1 MNWQQYRAVVL
12 RIFIETKKLF
22 LGGDKEASMKLFNF
36 HRNKHESRKPNRLIN
51 EKSPYLLQHSH
62 NPVDWYPW
70 GEEAFERARHENKPV
85 FLSIGYS
92 TCHWCHVMERECFN
106 DEEIAELL
114 NKAFVCVKVDREE
127 RPDLDDVYM
136 YFCQVITGGGG
147 WPLTMIMTPEKLP
160 FFAATYIPPQ
170 TSGNLI
176 GMLDLIPQV
185 EELWKMR
192 QEEIRASALQFTN
205 SLRMFSLI
213 PPVQTDDD
221 ALLKETYA
229 QVVEQ
234 YDSISGGFGDSPKFP
249 SPHTI
254 LFLLRY
260 WRKTGDRKALDIS
273 EHTLKAMRDGG
284 LYDHIGF
291 GFHRYAT
298 DKEWRVP
305 HFEKMLYDQAMMT
318 LVYTEAYQATSKEE
332 YAKTAQEIISYVL
345 RDLRSGSGA
354 FFSAQDADSEGVEGK
369 YYTWSAEESEKLVGK
384 EYKDLAFR
392 TFNIRH
398 GGNVEEI
405 MGRFDGMNI
414 LYRDESVNKLSSEF
428 GISAQEFEERIEAV
442 RSRLLSAREHRIH
455 PMRDEKILTDWNGLM
470 IAALARASRVFESG
484 EYYSAA
490 CQAADFLLDNVG
502 SKSDHSLM
510 HRWKDGE
517 PAIAGYADDYVFL
530 IWGLLE
536 LYESRFDTRYLGE
549 ALSLNKHLV
558 EHFWDHVNGGFFTVA
573 DYGEELLLRRKEIF
587 DDAYP
592 SANSIG
598 LLNQVVL
605 GRIMTSPDY
614 DERISMMKTAFSGEL
629 VRAPSLFSAFI
640 MNYMLTDGAEV
651 IIAGKLDDIDTQEM
665 LRELNHHFLPDT
677 VVVFKPTDIDN
688 PEIVEYVDF
697 LKDYRAH
704 EGRVTAYVCTNHSCK
719 PPVHETQKVLEYL
732 KSA

>member
-1 MNWQQYRAVVL
+1 
-12 RIFIETKKLF
+12 
-22 LGGDKEASMKLFNF
+22 MKLFNF
-36 HRNKHESRKPNRLIN
+36 HRNNRKNREPNRLIN
-51 EKSPYLLQHSH
+51 EKSPYLLQHSR

-70 GEEAFERARHENKPV
+70 GEEAFERAKRENKPV

-106 DEEIAELL
+106 DEQIAALL

-127 RPDLDDVYM
+127 RPDIDDVYM

-160 FFAATYIPPQ
+160 FFAATYIPRE

-192 QEEIRASALQFTN
+192 QEEIKGSALQFTN
-205 SLRMFSLI
+205 SLRMFSVV
-213 PPVQTDDD
+213 PSVETNDE
-221 ALLKETYA
+221 ALLKETYT
-229 QVVEQ
+229 QIVEQ
-234 YDSISGGFGDSPKFP
+234 YDSTSGGFGDTPKFP

-260 WRKTGDRKALDIS
+260 WKKTGEQKALDIS

-305 HFEKMLYDQAMMT
+305 HFEKMLYDQAMMALT
-318 LVYTEAYQATSKEE
+318 YTEAYQATEKEE

-345 RDLRSGSGA
+345 RDLRNEQGA
-354 FFSAQDADSEGVEGK
+354 FFCAEDSDSEGIEGK
-369 YYTWSAEESEKLVGK
+369 YYTWSAEESEKLLGK
-384 EYKDLAFR
+384 EYKELAFR

-414 LYRDESVNKLSSEF
+414 LYRDESVNKLSAEF
-428 GISAQEFEERIEAV
+428 GISSEEFEKRIEAV
-442 RSRLLSAREHRIH
+442 RSRLLTARKHRIH

-470 IAALARASRVFESG
+470 IAALARASRVFEND
-484 EYYSAA
+484 EYYNAA
-490 CQAADFLLDNVG
+490 RQAVDFLLDNVYDKTG
-502 SKSDHSLM
+502 HSLK

-517 PAIAGYADDYVFL
+517 AAIAGYADDYVFL
-530 IWGLLE
+530 TWGLLE

-549 ALSLNKHLV
+549 AISLNKHLV
-558 EHFWDHVNGGFFTVA
+558 DHFWDHINGGFFTVA
-573 DYGEELLLRRKEIF
+573 DYGEEMLLRRKEIF

-598 LLNQVVL
+598 LLNQIVL
-605 GRIMTSPDY
+605 GRIMTSPDF
-614 DERISMMKTAFSGEL
+614 DERISMMKRAFSGEI

-640 MNYMLTDGAEV
+640 MNYMLTNGAEV
-651 IIAGKLDDIDTQEM
+651 IIAGRMDDPETQEM
-665 LRELNHHFLPDT
+665 LKELGHQFLPDT
-677 VVVFKPTDIDN
+677 VLVFKPTDTEN
-688 PEIVEYVDF
+688 PEIVKYVDF
-697 LKDYRAH
+697 LKDYQAH
-704 EGRVTAYVCTNHSCK
+704 EGRVTAYVCTDRSCK
-719 PPVHETQKVLEYL
+719 PPVHDTQKVLEYL
-732 KSA
+732 KAA